1 MRQPEP
7 DFNPCENNGGCEALC
22 LLVPSS
28 NATGRSSRVCQC
40 PENFILNSDGLT
52 CASNCSSSSFNCK
65 FSSLT
70 FPQHKLLLCVR
81 VYYFSDKV
89 LLKGNDFIICI
100 FQIQSPN
107 FFLIISASVL
117 ASTIGQ
123 IIKSIIMCVY
133 FLLFDPF

>member
-28 NATGRSSRVCQC
+28 NATGRPSRVCQC

-65 FSSLT
+65 FKLHMY
-70 FPQHKLLLCVR
+70 FHKKDHDDNCRLAT
-81 VYYFSDKV
+81 K
-89 LLKGNDFIICI
+89 I
-100 FQIQSPN
+100 N
-107 FFLIISASVL
+107 FYLSYIISKKDL
-117 ASTIGQ
+117 N
-123 IIKSIIMCVY
+123 
-133 FLLFDPF
+133 LL

>member
-28 NATGRSSRVCQC
+28 NATGHPSRVCQC

-65 FSSLT
+65 FSS
-70 FPQHKLLLCVR
+70 HK
-81 VYYFSDKV
+81 YV
-89 LLKGNDFIICI
+89 LILQKNHGDDCRFATSIDFYH
-100 FQIQSPN
+100 
-107 FFLIISASVL
+107 A
-117 ASTIGQ
+117 
-123 IIKSIIMCVY
+123 
-133 FLLFDPF
+133 